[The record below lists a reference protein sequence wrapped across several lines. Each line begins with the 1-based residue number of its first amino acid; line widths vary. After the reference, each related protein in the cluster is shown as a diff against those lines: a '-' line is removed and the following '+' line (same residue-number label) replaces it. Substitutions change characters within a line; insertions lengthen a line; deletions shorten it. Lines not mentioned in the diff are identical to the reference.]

1 MGRPPELAVV
11 PGVMCDGVGPVE
23 VLRPPVVLTVV
34 LLKELFPDLV
44 AVALTSFSCGF
55 VVAVL

>member
-1 MGRPPELAVV
+1 MERPPELTVV

-23 VLRPPVVLTVV
+23 VLMPPVVLAAV

-44 AVALTSFSCGF
+44 GVALTSSSCGCI
-55 VVAVL
+55 VDVP